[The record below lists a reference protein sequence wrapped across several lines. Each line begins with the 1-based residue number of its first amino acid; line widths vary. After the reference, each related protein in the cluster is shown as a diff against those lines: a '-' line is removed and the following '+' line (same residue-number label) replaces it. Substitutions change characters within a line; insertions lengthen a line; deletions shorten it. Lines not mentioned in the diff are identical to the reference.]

1 MSYNIKVMSKPAYPL
16 LNTFSYYSFLEG
28 LLSPEDLVA
37 ASQSLD
43 IQALALT
50 DHNHLSG
57 VVEFILACQTAD
69 MQPLLGLSLDFIATK
84 AEPEAVCRLALL
96 ATSFK
101 GWGNLCHLSS
111 MLLDQTPPLKGLTIA
126 SFANHSKD
134 LICLTGGQQG
144 PIDLLLKQG
153 DWARAGE
160 ILMTLKQ
167 TFPDQLYVQLDVR
180 SPNDL
185 ERAESLRE
193 LAQQHDLPVV
203 AANPVLTRTT
213 ADAGLLRLVNAI
225 RLNTQLDDPVL
236 ESLPFD
242 AVLPDS
248 QEFAARYA
256 AFPEALENTFEV
268 AERCRFD
275 MPLSQVRFP
284 QLTLPNGQ
292 TANEV
297 LRQQAYAGA
306 KQNYAEITAEVTTRL
321 DYELEVIAKQG
332 YAPLFLVMA
341 DVLAHAREIDVPT
354 GSRGSAASS
363 LVAHCLGITEPD
375 PLALNLYFERFLNPA
390 RAKPPD
396 IDVDIDSKHR
406 DLVLQYVFDRYGKD
420 RVAMVSTVS
429 RFRGRSALR
438 EVAKARGIPKA
449 QINRMVKELPWY
461 HRSGRSRAEDP
472 YAELRPQWPQY
483 TEIFDQARQLLGI
496 PRHLSIHPGGV
507 VIAPD
512 TLHELVPTER
522 ASKGV
527 RITQF
532 DLESI
537 EPVGLVKLDLLGIR
551 GLAVLADVADF
562 VVQKYPERFAS
573 RLDFLDTIPW
583 EDAQTSDLIRNAE
596 TIGCF
601 QIESPGMRQT
611 LSDIQASK
619 VVDIMIA
626 LALYRP
632 GPLTGGMRDSFVRR
646 HLGQEPVEYLHP
658 ALKPLLEDTL
668 GVILYQ
674 EDVLRIASGIA
685 DFTPAESD
693 LLRRAMSHFDPG
705 KAMQAL
711 QKKFVAAAKRK
722 HNIPDSLGI
731 RIWELMYAFAGYG
744 FPKAHA
750 ASYARTA
757 WRSAYCKV
765 HYPAEFMAAVLANWG
780 GYYRQKH
787 YIEEA
792 RRMGLVVC
800 APHINYS
807 AAEFSAIR
815 IDNNVELYMG
825 LNQVKELTTNVQKQI
840 FEQRPFRSL
849 ADLMVRVTPSE
860 REAENLIK
868 VGALAGLGETG
879 ELLAELVSGQWR
891 SGQPALFQM
900 ESAGQGTTTWASE
913 DQAAAEKELLGTQL
927 TQIN

>member
-1 MSYNIKVMSKPAYPL
+1 MPTRVYPL
-16 LNTFSYYSFLEG
+16 LNTHSYYSFLEA
-28 LLSPEDLVA
+28 LLSPKDLVA
-37 ASQSLD
+37 ASKVLGV
-43 IQALALT
+43 QALALT

-57 VVEFILACQTAD
+57 VIEFILACQEAD
-69 MQPLLGLSLDFIATK
+69 VQPILGLSLDFIIND
-84 AEPEAVCRLALL
+84 AEVETAGQLVLL
-96 ATSFK
+96 ATSFE

-111 MLLDQTPPLKGLTIA
+111 MLLDQNPPLPGLPMA
-126 SFANHSKD
+126 GFAHHSQD
-134 LICLTGGQQG
+134 LICLTGGQRG
-144 PIDLLLKQG
+144 PVDRLLGQN
-153 DWARAGE
+153 DRE
-160 ILMTLKQ
+160 Q
-167 TFPDQLYVQLDVR
+167 TGKALEALQQVFPNRLYVQLDIRGVDD
-180 SPNDL
+180 S
-185 ERAESLRE
+185 ERAENLAE
-193 LAQQHDLPVV
+193 LARQLELPVV
-203 AANPVLTRTT
+203 AASPVLMQNT

-225 RLNTQLDDPVL
+225 RLNTQLDDPAL
-236 ESLPFD
+236 EGLSFN
-242 AVLPDS
+242 AVLPDP
-248 QEFAARYA
+248 QEFAERYA
-256 AFPEALENTFEV
+256 AFPDALENTFEV
-268 AERCRFD
+268 VARCHFD

-284 QLTLPNGQ
+284 QLALPDGQ
-292 TANEV
+292 TADMV

-306 KQNYAEITAEVTTRL
+306 RQNYAEITAEVTARL
-321 DYELEVIAKQG
+321 DYELEIIAKQG

-406 DLVLQYVFDRYGKD
+406 DLVLQYVFERYGQE

-438 EVAKARGIPKA
+438 EVAKARRVPKA

-461 HRSGRSRAEDP
+461 YRVGRSHSKDP
-472 YAELRPQWPQY
+472 YGELRPQWPQY
-483 TEIFDQARQLLGI
+483 ADIFDQAGQLLGI

-512 TLHELVPTER
+512 RLHDLVPTER
-522 ASKGV
+522 ATKGV

-532 DLESI
+532 DLDSI

-562 VVQKYPERFAS
+562 VVQKYPEQFAS

-583 EDAQTSDLIRNAE
+583 EDAQTSELIHSAE

-611 LSDIQASK
+611 LSDIQATA
-619 VVDIMIA
+619 VADIMIA

-646 HLGQEPVEYLHP
+646 HLGKEPVKYLHP

-674 EDVLRIASGIA
+674 EDVLRIASEIA

-705 KAMQAL
+705 KAMLAL

-722 HNIPDSLGI
+722 HNIAEPLGI

-757 WRSAYCKV
+757 WRSAYCKLY
-765 HYPAEFMAAVLANWG
+765 YPAEFMAAVLANWG

-792 RRMGLVVC
+792 RRMGITVH

-807 AAEFSAIR
+807 ATEFSVLR
-815 IDNNVELYMG
+815 IDNDAVLYMG
-825 LNQVKELTTNVQKQI
+825 LNQVKELTTNVQARI
-840 FEQRPFRSL
+840 FEQRPFHSL

-860 REAENLIK
+860 KETENLIK

-879 ELLAELVSGQWR
+879 ALLAELAGGQWR

-900 ESAGQGTTTWASE
+900 ESAAQNKTTWTPE

-927 TQIN
+927 TGLK